1 MEQRQQIVYLFR
13 IMPALTSYRGL
24 PPGFLSLR
32 PDLGTILRA
41 RRKQGGY
48 GKQATVASQVGIAPE
63 TLSRIENNKAVPRLE
78 TLDAL
83 LVALELGW
91 DEIAERDHDW
101 VADDNVMLSRR
112 RDRMLDAGSDLQE
125 ARARLGM
132 TLREVAALS
141 GLSLA
146 QLSRVE
152 SGQSG
157 GPRVYDTHPEDE
169 ALPRDERRLIFSNPV
184 LADLVSRPHEAE
196 D

>member
-1 MEQRQQIVYLFR
+1 
-13 IMPALTSYRGL
+13 MPDLTSYRGL
-24 PPGFLSLR
+24 PPGFLSLK
-32 PDLGTILRA
+32 PALGNIPRA

-63 TLSRIENNKAVPRLE
+63 SLSRIENNKAIPRLE

-83 LVALELGW
+83 LTNLDLAW
-91 DEIAERDHDW
+91 DKIAERDHDW
-101 VADDNVMLSRR
+101 VADDKVMLSRR
-112 RDRMLDAGSDLQE
+112 RDRMLEAGSDLRE
-125 ARARLGM
+125 ARTRVGM
-132 TLREVAALS
+132 ALRELAALS

-157 GPRVYDTHPEDE
+157 GPRVYHTHEEDE

>member
-1 MEQRQQIVYLFR
+1 MSVR
-13 IMPALTSYRGL
+13 TSYRGL
-24 PPGFLSLR
+24 PPGFLSLK
-32 PDLGTILRA
+32 PDLGNILRA

-91 DEIAERDHDW
+91 DKIADPDHDW
-101 VADDNVMLSRR
+101 VADEKIMLSRR
-112 RDRMLDAGSDLQE
+112 RDRMLDAGSDLRE
-125 ARARLGM
+125 ARTRVGM
-132 TLREVAALS
+132 SLRELAARS

-146 QLSRVE
+146 QISRVE

-184 LADLVSRPHEAE
+184 LADLVRGAAAAE
-196 D
+196 E